1 MKMKSAKQTQR
12 VVLVTGAGRGIGLA
26 IAEAFLVNGD
36 TVCVVDIADKAE
48 LFGADRLTKFGK
60 KLSYL
65 KIDLSKKGGP
75 EKAIQR
81 VVKMHGRI
89 DVLVNNAKSG
99 RRVSLLEETAASW
112 QNTMI
117 VTLQATFFT
126 AQEAIRHMRKLGS
139 GCIVNIGSVSGF
151 LATQESPSYHI
162 AKGGVIQLTRYLA
175 VAAGEY
181 GVRVNAVLPGFI
193 VQDED
198 LARFKSRSNRRF
210 RSMAEASHPIGKVGD
225 VHDVAASVM
234 FLCSDS
240 AKYISG
246 ECITLDGAA
255 TKQETFNSLYFF
267 SKRKREVIKK

>member
-1 MKMKSAKQTQR
+1 MKSAKKNQR
-12 VVLVTGAGRGIGLA
+12 VILITGGGRGIGLA

-36 TVCVVDIADKAE
+36 TVCIVDIADKAE
-48 LFGADRLTKFGK
+48 LIGAERTAKFGK
-60 KLSYL
+60 QLSYL
-65 KIDLSKKGGP
+65 KIDLSKKGGA
-75 EKAIQR
+75 EKAVQR

-99 RRVSLLEETAASW
+99 RRVSLLEETGDSW
-112 QNTMI
+112 QKTMI
-117 VTLQATFFT
+117 VTLQAAFFS
-126 AQEAIRHMRKLGS
+126 AQEAIRHMRIMGG

-198 LARFKSRSNRRF
+198 LSRFKSRSNKRF
-210 RSMAEASHPIGKVGD
+210 RSMAEASHPIGRVGD

-246 ECITLDGAA
+246 ECLTLDGAA

-267 SKRKREVIKK
+267 SQRKRKHIKNGR